1 MAQVYHLL
9 EVQAAGN
16 QEEVDPSDW
25 MPGSKQ
31 EAEGMKE
38 TGSTK
43 VFWEGSD
50 ILRLSPKE
58 VQLKWFGVGSSG
70 PEVATR
76 REDDTWL
83 CAQHT
88 KH

>member
-1 MAQVYHLL
+1 M
-9 EVQAAGN
+9 
-16 QEEVDPSDW
+16 DPSDW

-38 TGSTK
+38 AGSTN
-43 VFWEGSD
+43 VSCEGSD
-50 ILRLSPKE
+50 IVRLNAKE
-58 VQLKWFGVGSSG
+58 AQLKRFGVGSSG